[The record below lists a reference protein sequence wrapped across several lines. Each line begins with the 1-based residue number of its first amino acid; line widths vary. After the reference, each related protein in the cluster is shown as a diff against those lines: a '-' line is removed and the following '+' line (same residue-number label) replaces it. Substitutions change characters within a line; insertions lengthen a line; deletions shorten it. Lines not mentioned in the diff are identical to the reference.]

1 MDTEKSLV
9 CRELVCLS
17 LPSLSPLPT
26 LRVAQYFSFMHS
38 LPVSVLIKLTLYS
51 SEVEDIASVSVA
63 QNHPKRT
70 NIRSHYLLPQTCVW
84 ISCNSLDNLPNPRF
98 RHVMVTCRSEEGQ
111 SWCLGAAIESPR
123 FEPKPD
129 TVFPVVKNATF
140 EHTKRKW
147 VNKIYSSP

>member
-51 SEVEDIASVSVA
+51 SEVEDIVSVSVA

-98 RHVMVTCRSEEGQ
+98 RHVNFYKIKDQFYLVFNHFLPNLSILRQALVKPSFTC
-111 SWCLGAAIESPR
+111 
-123 FEPKPD
+123 
-129 TVFPVVKNATF
+129 
-140 EHTKRKW
+140 
-147 VNKIYSSP
+147 